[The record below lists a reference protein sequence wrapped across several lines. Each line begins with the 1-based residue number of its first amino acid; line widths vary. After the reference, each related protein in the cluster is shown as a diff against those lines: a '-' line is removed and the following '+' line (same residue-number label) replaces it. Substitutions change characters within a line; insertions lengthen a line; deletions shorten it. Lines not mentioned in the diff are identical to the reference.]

1 MKVAISGAS
10 GFVGT
15 RLSEYLKK
23 CGYEVVP
30 LGRADFRPEAKGQ
43 LLRKVADCRGM
54 INLAGAPIDRRWSD
68 KYKRELIGSRTDV
81 TRRLAEA
88 VNLSPM
94 TEVFISAS
102 AVGCYPSVGC
112 YDEYSA
118 ARGTGFLAQLCADW
132 EAETRRIKP
141 QVRVAITRFGV
152 VLDGEGGAFPRMAR
166 PARMGVAARP
176 GSGLQPFSWID
187 IADLVRA
194 EVFLLERHNMEGVF
208 NFAAPQRLTQRE
220 FADAVAAHYKARMTV
235 TVPAFVFRMLYGEAA
250 DFLLHGQCAV
260 PARLSEVGFR
270 FHSPDI
276 ETFLKRL

>member
-15 RLSEYLKK
+15 RLSDYLKS
-23 CGYEVVP
+23 CGHEVVP
-30 LGRADFRPEAKGQ
+30 LGRADFRPEAKQQ
-43 LLRKVADCRGM
+43 LTDKVADCGGVV
-54 INLAGAPIDRRWSD
+54 NLAGAPIDHRWSG
-68 KYKRELIGSRTDV
+68 KYKRELISSRVDV

-88 VNLSPM
+88 VNLSAV
-94 TEVFISAS
+94 TEVFISTS

-118 ARGTGFLAQLCADW
+118 ARGTGFLARLCADW

-141 QVRVAITRFGV
+141 RVRVAITRFGV
-152 VLDGEGGAFPRMAR
+152 VLDAEGGAFPRMAR
-166 PARMGVAARP
+166 PARMGVAAV
-176 GSGLQPFSWID
+176 SGRGHQPFSWID
-187 IADLVRA
+187 AADLVRA
-194 EVFLLERHNMEGVF
+194 EAFLLERHNLEGVF

-220 FADAVAAHYKARMTV
+220 FADAVAAHYKAHLTV
-235 TVPAFVFRMLYGEAA
+235 AVPAFVFRLLYGEAA

-260 PARLSEVGFR
+260 PARLGEAGFR
-270 FHSPDI
+270 FRTPDI